1 MTYLLLELVLGLV
14 LIPICVLIVS
24 ALLEI
29 TVYAETCVLPETLR
43 VVYKM
48 CAVSVGAGVI
58 ILIICLLIEV
68 LNL

>member
-1 MTYLLLELVLGLV
+1 MTYLLLELVMGLV

-24 ALLEI
+24 ALLCES
-29 TVYAETCVLPETLR
+29 LR